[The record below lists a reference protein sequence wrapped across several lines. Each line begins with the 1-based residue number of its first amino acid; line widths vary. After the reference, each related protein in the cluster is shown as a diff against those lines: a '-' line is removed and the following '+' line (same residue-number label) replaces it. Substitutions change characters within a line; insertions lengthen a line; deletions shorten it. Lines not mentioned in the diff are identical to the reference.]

1 MKKITIVGTG
11 YVGLVTGAGLSDFGN
26 DVTCVDISKTKIN
39 DLKNGIIPIYEPGL
53 DELILKNTN
62 SGRLKFST
70 NIEHSIQNCEVIF
83 IAVGTPEKENGE
95 ADLSSVLSVAKTIAE
110 NITNYV
116 VVCTKSTVP
125 VGTGTLIVNYINQNK
140 KSDIQFD
147 YVSNPEFLR
156 EGSAVKDF
164 LWPDRVVIGARTT
177 DAYSIMEDIYK
188 PLYRNKKQILLTNIE
203 TAEMIKYSA
212 NAFLALKISYINEV
226 ANLCEKVGADVRQ
239 VAIGMGQDGRISSK
253 FLHPG
258 PGFGGSCFPKDTK
271 AFSILSEQHGISMK
285 TIDAAID
292 INEVQKVKMFDK
304 LNKLLKFNLNNKTI
318 SILGLSFKPNTDDVR
333 ESPAIDMIKMIIK
346 NSAFINAF
354 DPVANDA
361 MKVHFPNINYFEN
374 WKDCCK
380 NADAVVIMTEWNEF
394 RGIDLKLLKKVLKN
408 PCILDTRNIF
418 SINKLNEYGF
428 IFDNVGR
435 NNIK

>member
-26 DVTCVDISKTKIN
+26 EVTCVDISKTKIN

-125 VGTGTLIVNYINQNK
+125 VGTGAMIVNYINQNK
-140 KSDIQFD
+140 KNDIQFD

-177 DAYSIMEDIYK
+177 DAYSIMEDIYE

-271 AFSILSEQHGISMK
+271 AFSILSEKHGISMK

-292 INEVQKVKMFDK
+292 INEVQKVRMFDK

-380 NADAVVIMTEWNEF
+380 NADVVVIMTEWNEF
-394 RGIDLKLLKKVLKN
+394 RGIDLKVLKKVLKN

>member
-26 DVTCVDISKTKIN
+26 EVTCVDISKTKIN

-70 NIEHSIQNCEVIF
+70 NIEHSIQNCEVVF

-95 ADLSSVLSVAKTIAE
+95 ADLSSVRSVAKTIAE

-125 VGTGTLIVNYINQNK
+125 VGTGTMIVNYINQNK
-140 KSDIQFD
+140 KNDIQFD

>member
-70 NIEHSIQNCEVIF
+70 NIEHSIQNCEVVF

-95 ADLSSVLSVAKTIAE
+95 ADLSSVRSVAKTIAK

-177 DAYSIMEDIYK
+177 DAYSIMEDIYE

-203 TAEMIKYSA
+203 TAEMIKYSS

-239 VAIGMGQDGRISSK
+239 VAIAMGQDGRISSK

-292 INEVQKVKMFDK
+292 INEVQKVRMFDK

-333 ESPAIDMIKMIIK
+333 ESPAIDMIKMIIE
-346 NSAFINAF
+346 NNGFVNAF

-361 MKVHFPNINYFEN
+361 MKVQFPNINYFDS

-380 NADAVVIMTEWNEF
+380 NADVVVIMTEWNEF
-394 RGIDLKLLKKVLKN
+394 RGIDLKVLKKVLKN

>member
-26 DVTCVDISKTKIN
+26 EVTCVDISKTKIN

-53 DELILKNTN
+53 DELMLKNTN

-164 LWPDRVVIGARTT
+164 LWPDRIVIGARTT
-177 DAYSIMEDIYK
+177 GAYSIMEDIYK
-188 PLYRNKKQILLTNIE
+188 PLYRNKKPIMLTNIE

-226 ANLCEKVGADVRQ
+226 ANLCEKVGADVHQ

-333 ESPAIDMIKMIIK
+333 ESPAIDMIKMIIE
-346 NSAFINAF
+346 NNGFVNAF

-361 MKVHFPNINYFEN
+361 MKVQFPNINYFDS

-380 NADAVVIMTEWNEF
+380 NADVVVIMTEWNEF
-394 RGIDLKLLKKVLKN
+394 RGIDLKVLKKVLKN

>member
-1 MKKITIVGTG
+1 
-11 YVGLVTGAGLSDFGN
+11 LSDFGN
-26 DVTCVDISKTKIN
+26 EVTCVDISKTKIN

-125 VGTGTLIVNYINQNK
+125 VGTGNLIVNYINQNK

-408 PCILDTRNIF
+408 PYILDTRNIF

>member
-26 DVTCVDISKTKIN
+26 EVTCVDISKTKIN

-70 NIEHSIQNCEVIF
+70 NIEHSIQNCEVVF

-95 ADLSSVLSVAKTIAE
+95 ADLSSVRSVAKTIAK

-125 VGTGTLIVNYINQNK
+125 VGTGAMIVNYINQNK

-164 LWPDRVVIGARTT
+164 LWPDRIVIGARTT
-177 DAYSIMEDIYK
+177 GAYSIMEDIYK
-188 PLYRNKKQILLTNIE
+188 PLYRNKKPIMLTNIE

-226 ANLCEKVGADVRQ
+226 ANLCEKVGADVHQ

-271 AFSILSEQHGISMK
+271 AFSILSEKHGISMK